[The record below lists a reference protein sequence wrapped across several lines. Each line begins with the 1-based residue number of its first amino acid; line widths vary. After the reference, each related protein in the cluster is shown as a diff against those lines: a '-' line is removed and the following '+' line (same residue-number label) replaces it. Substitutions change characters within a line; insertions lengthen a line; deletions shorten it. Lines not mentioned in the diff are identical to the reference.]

1 MFRRH
6 VWSFDLGKTVFVDLS
21 NWREAR
27 LNVKTKEQRKDL
39 RLRLRKS
46 RQLQNG
52 FAEGNLPPLLY
63 GGRSKGSFYF
73 HKLFIPEQQCANI
86 SLKSKWLQRLILID
100 IVIAQKW
107 HAYINDSQSVCT
119 KKYIS
124 MLRMSHIVGSSFSK
138 LWSLKSWR
146 QIFQKHRHSRS
157 TLFLPWLAP
166 PPPCLAPSG
175 QRISRSG

>member
-1 MFRRH
+1 MANWDNMKAWTNPTTNHNRRCCNEVH
-6 VWSFDLGKTVFVDLS
+6 RFCSVSGFFLKRHIWSFGLGKTVFVDLS

-73 HKLFIPEQQCANI
+73 HKLFIREQQCANI
-86 SLKSKWLQRLILID
+86 SLKREFLKRRLGSIVAPHTVWLQ
-100 IVIAQKW
+100 
-107 HAYINDSQSVCT
+107 
-119 KKYIS
+119 
-124 MLRMSHIVGSSFSK
+124 HIKNTEMG
-138 LWSLKSWR
+138 
-146 QIFQKHRHSRS
+146 
-157 TLFLPWLAP
+157 
-166 PPPCLAPSG
+166 
-175 QRISRSG
+175 